1 MLRRL
6 LPIALNDMPIDYRID
21 TKLGVI
27 FTSANGVLTDQD
39 LLQHKRRLL
48 EDPQFR
54 AGLAELS
61 DVRNVDRLDVTPEGI
76 RRFAQQDA
84 ADATTLGDYKLAIVA
99 SEPVVFGMA
108 RMYQARTSEALSN
121 VMVFRT
127 VSEARVWLAVPE

>member
-1 MLRRL
+1 
-6 LPIALNDMPIDYRID
+6 MPIDYRID
-21 TKLGVI
+21 STLGAV
-27 FTSANGVLTDQD
+27 FTVATGVLTDQD

-48 EDPQFR
+48 EDPRFH

-61 DVRNVDRLDVTPEGI
+61 DVRNIDRLDVTPDGI

-84 ADATTLGDYKLAIVA
+84 AAAGLGDYRLAIVA

-108 RMYQARTSEALSN
+108 RMYQAHTADALSN

-127 VSEARVWLAVPE
+127 VSEARAWLGLPE